1 MIILNKTLLMMK
13 GFTTAAV
20 LLLIAGTTFA
30 QEPKKKDNKPAKA
43 PASCVKGDTKGKSCC
58 QQPSKTA
65 SLRMAA
71 AKPAVKKEPAKPAT
85 R

>member
-1 MIILNKTLLMMK
+1 MMK
-13 GFTTAAV
+13 GLTTAAV

-30 QEPKKKDNKPAKA
+30 QEPKKKDTKSAKA
-43 PASCVKGDTKGKSCC
+43 PVNCVKGDTPKGKSCC

-65 SLRMAA
+65 ALRMAA